1 MKYTADSADSVFIL
15 GDLFEYWI
23 GDDILDDDPF
33 AARMAALM
41 HTFSE
46 RGIALY
52 VMHGNRDFLLGR
64 RFMKAAGAMLLPD
77 PSLIMAF
84 GQRIVLAHGDA
95 QCTADR
101 GYQVFRRF
109 ARNRAAQW
117 LFLAWPFRWRR
128 ALAQRMRSNSEAG
141 RMRPASAIYD
151 VTREGVAALFRKSR
165 ASVIIHGHTH
175 RPARH
180 MEPGGIRWVLPDWDL
195 DHGKPR
201 GATSASTQKA
211 STRCRSTDTAAAVA
225 PTGSSGHPLNY
236 GVRPTCLPARPTA
249 GADRGAPRRR
259 LQCFQMRAE
268 PFERRDDLVDA
279 AAFLRRVIDQPVNRE
294 RHRIVGIRRDPVCA
308 ERRALGL
315 RLRLR
320 RHHDARRIA
329 DRRAACRHRLH
340 DDRVRTDLRPAPTV
354 KPPSTFAP
362 APTITPASSVG

>member
-1 MKYTADSADSVFIL
+1 MLQESPPRSVSAGVPGEREYAQAARPFLFLSDLHLSEAIPKTVAAFEHFVKYTADSADSVFIL

-101 GYQVFRRF
+101 GYQLFRRF
-109 ARNRAAQW
+109 ARNRVAQW

-141 RMRPASAIYD
+141 RARPASAIYD

-195 DHGKPR
+195 DHGRPR
-201 GATSASTQKA
+201 GGYL
-211 STRCRSTDTAAAVA
+211 R
-225 PTGSSGHPLNY
+225 
-236 GVRPTCLPARPTA
+236 
-249 GADRGAPRRR
+249 
-259 LQCFQMRAE
+259 
-268 PFERRDDLVDA
+268 VDA
-279 AAFLRRVIDQPVNRE
+279 E
-294 RHRIVGIRRDPVCA
+294 GIHAMPLD
-308 ERRALGL
+308 
-315 RLRLR
+315 
-320 RHHDARRIA
+320 
-329 DRRAACRHRLH
+329 
-340 DDRVRTDLRPAPTV
+340 
-354 KPPSTFAP
+354 
-362 APTITPASSVG
+362 